1 MRQSWR
7 RLLFAG
13 AIVAACDNSGTTGLS
28 SGDRLDDASFSRS
41 GSARMISAT
50 GGGKYLF
57 QGVVEVNF
65 AFGAIQKADGKAL
78 GRFHQ
83 KFVNGD
89 FLVDVAGEVT
99 CMAVDPVKHR
109 AWIGGVITRN
119 ASTDPSL
126 TGEIFQPGHDVW
138 FRVVDYGEGSQSS
151 QPDRTT
157 FLGFENNPTTKS
169 SEQYCAEK
177 LWPEGDLR
185 TWPVVA
191 GNIQVH

>member
-1 MRQSWR
+1 MRQSW

-13 AIVAACDNSGTTGLS
+13 AVVAACDNSDTTGVS
-28 SGDRLDDASFSRS
+28 NGDRLADARFSTS
-41 GSARMISAT
+41 GSAQMISAT

-83 KFVNGD
+83 KFANGD
-89 FLVDVAGEVT
+89 FLVDVAGKVT